1 MAKSNRIGTNSFNED
16 LNLLENFDT
25 SEPINI
31 HLEKSS
37 PIVPSLS
44 NRINTPGSVT
54 NIERHDKKYDKVALN
69 HLKAQIMREIK
80 NQLNLKSVQND
91 SRYNENIIALYKN
104 EIDSLKSEIYFL
116 REEMKHKNVIIKNVL
131 NMKQAQIENCSSI
144 NVIKLRQDMKK
155 CKIMFCFRE
164 H

>member
-1 MAKSNRIGTNSFNED
+1 MAQPNRIGTNSFNED

-54 NIERHDKKYDKVALN
+54 NTERYDEKYDKVTLN
-69 HLKAQIMREIK
+69 HLKVQIMREIRSE
-80 NQLNLKSVQND
+80 LNLTCVQND
-91 SRYNENIIALYKN
+91 SSHI
-104 EIDSLKSEIYFL
+104 
-116 REEMKHKNVIIKNVL
+116 
-131 NMKQAQIENCSSI
+131 
-144 NVIKLRQDMKK
+144 
-155 CKIMFCFRE
+155 
-164 H
+164 